1 MIKNTIFLEKCN
13 FFLRKKYSSSKTQ
26 KCYLKEIEKFLENVN
41 DPYNISLKGNIIFYL
56 NKFENSSRSKQNQV
70 IAALKCLYLDVL
82 EKKNWNYKFIRAKR
96 IEYLPTLIS
105 EENVKNR
112 LNNIE
117 NLKHKSICSLLY
129 GCGLRLN
136 EIVNLKIEHVLKGQN
151 LIKIVQSKGNKDR
164 FIPISNNMLALLRNY
179 YIKYKPKEYMFN
191 GQNNIQYSGKSISMV
206 VKKHFGNKFH
216 PHLLRHCYATH
227 LYEHKVELD
236 KIQKLLGH
244 SNIKTT
250 QIYTK
255 LANNLQDVYSLV

>member
-1 MIKNTIFLEKCN
+1 MIKNAIFLEKCN
-13 FFLRKKYSSSKTQ
+13 SFLRKKYSSPKTQ
-26 KCYLKEIEKFLENVN
+26 KCYLKEIENFLENIN
-41 DPYNISLKGNIIFYL
+41 DPYNISLKNNIIPYL
-56 NKFENSSRSKQNQV
+56 NSFDNYSRSKQNQV
-70 IAALKCLYLDVL
+70 IASLKVLYVNILGR
-82 EKKNWNYKFIRAKR
+82 KNWNFKFVRAKR

-105 EENVKNR
+105 EEDVKNK
-112 LNNIE
+112 LNNIK

-136 EIVNLKIEHVLKGQN
+136 EIINLKIEHVLKGQN
-151 LIKIVQSKGNKDR
+151 LIKIVQGKGNKDR
-164 FIPISNNMLALLRNY
+164 FIPISDNMLILLRNY

-191 GQNNIQYSGKSISMV
+191 GQNTTKYSEKSISMI
-206 VKKHFGNKFH
+206 VKKYFGNKFH

-255 LANNLQDVYSLV
+255 LANNLQDIYSLI